1 MPNDDVTGVRPVD
14 IHAHFFPQSYLDV
27 LAEEGPRF
35 DVEYRAA
42 AEGFYIKTEAR
53 FQGPLPYRI
62 VDLKERIADM
72 NAQGTAVQAMS
83 LTGPMAYWGDEKV
96 SHKLARAWNDAASA
110 AHVQFPTRL
119 VGLLTLPMLFPD
131 RAIDELNR
139 ASKLPGIRGVYMGTN
154 INHRDLDDP
163 LFQPILALIE
173 ALDLPIFL
181 HPLQV
186 VGGQRTAPFSLSNL
200 LSFPFDTAIAA
211 CHLIFGGVLDR
222 YPKLQFTLPHG
233 GGVLLML
240 MGRIDHG
247 STVRPDIEKLRLPRP
262 PSQYLQRFTFDTVVH
277 SKSVMEF
284 VIGEVERLL
293 LRHGVRKAGAFPGSG
308 KYNERATKDDLRR
321 QRRTNPQALT
331 KQQALAAVPPRI
343 ELRCASPQLILLLRY
358 VFVTHDDQPT
368 ELVPSCNEAGFAER
382 LASFPDPRRA

>member
-1 MPNDDVTGVRPVD
+1 MPNHDVTGVRPID

-35 DVEYRAA
+35 QVEYRAA
-42 AEGFYIKTEAR
+42 EEGFYIKTDAR
-53 FQGPLPYRI
+53 FQGPLPYRV
-62 VDLKERIADM
+62 VDLEKRIADM
-72 NAQGTAVQAMS
+72 DTQGVAAQAMS
-83 LTGPMAYWGDEKV
+83 LTGPMAHWGDEEL
-96 SHKLARAWNDAASA
+96 SHKLACAWNDAASA
-110 AHVQFPTRL
+110 AHVQYPTRL

-131 RAIDELNR
+131 RAIEELNR
-139 ASKLPGIRGVYMGTN
+139 ASKLPGMRGVYMGTN

-163 LFQPILALIE
+163 LFEPIFARIE
-173 ALDLPIFL
+173 SLDLPVFL

-186 VGGQRTAPFSLSNL
+186 VGGQRTSPFSLSNL

-222 YPKLQFTLPHG
+222 HPKLQFTLPHG

-247 STVRPDIEKLRLPRP
+247 SAVRPEIEKLRLSRP

-284 VIGEVERLL
+284 VIGEV
-293 LRHGVRKAGAFPGSG
+293 G
-308 KYNERATKDDLRR
+308 
-321 QRRTNPQALT
+321 
-331 KQQALAAVPPRI
+331 
-343 ELRCASPQLILLLRY
+343 
-358 VFVTHDDQPT
+358 
-368 ELVPSCNEAGFAER
+368 AER
-382 LASFPDPRRA
+382 IMIGSDYCFDMGYERPVHFLDQISITSAQRNMILGDNAARILKL